1 MALGTTLITNIVA
14 ADEDE
19 FAAVGES
26 MRPMDEW
33 SGIEGPG
40 LDTAKITML
49 HCLVSADEYSVALSL
64 HEPVY
69 VAETGAIV
77 LRMADSV
84 VEKLAAYDEETLSY
98 LATELAATEDFEV
111 EAWAPDD
118 VLFLLTEIA
127 GLARLADSQGQALF
141 VWMHPGQS

>member
-1 MALGTTLITNIVA
+1 MALVTNIVA
-14 ADEDE
+14 ADDDE

-33 SGIEGPG
+33 SGIEGAG

-49 HCLVSADEYSVALSL
+49 HCLATGDEYNMALSL

-69 VAETGAIV
+69 VADAGTVVI
-77 LRMADSV
+77 RIADSV
-84 VEKLAAYDEETLSY
+84 VEKLAACDDGTLA
-98 LATELAATEDFEV
+98 LFADELAATEDFEA
-111 EAWAPDD
+111 ESWATED
-118 VLFLLTEIA
+118 VHALLSELV

-141 VWMHPGQS
+141 VWMHADVA